1 MILIAGAT
9 GALGSE
15 IARRLRARGE
25 RVRGLAR
32 PTSSPEKV
40 AGLEQQG
47 VEIAR
52 GDLKNRASLDA
63 ACAGVDVVISTVST
77 IANPQAGDS
86 FSATD
91 SAGNIALID
100 AAKQAGARQ
109 FIFVSFDTS
118 SIPDSPLVTAKNDVE
133 AHLVASG
140 LNYTILHPG
149 FFMQSWLGP
158 HLFADPAAGTA
169 RIYGTGTEPV
179 SYVCV
184 SDVAEVAV
192 RCVNNPAAR
201 NATFAFSGD
210 QVSQREALGI
220 FESAFGK
227 AFAVSEVPEA
237 ALEAQWS
244 AAPDPFT
251 RTFSALMLGLAR
263 SALATSDANAP
274 VFPDRWRSVRE
285 HVADQARSA

>member
-25 RVRGLAR
+25 HVRGLAR
-32 PTSSPEKV
+32 STSSPEKV

-63 ACAGVDVVISTVST
+63 ACAGADVVISTVST

-140 LNYTILHPG
+140 MNYTILHPA

-158 HLFADPAAGTA
+158 HLFADPVAGTA

-179 SYVCV
+179 NYVSV

-210 QVSQREALGI
+210 RVSQREALRI

-227 AFAVSEVPEA
+227 AFAVSDVPEA

-263 SALATSDANAP
+263 SALATNDLNAP
-274 VFPDRWRSVRE
+274 VFPDRWKSVRE
-285 HVADQARSA
+285 HVADQARSV